1 VSSPNVTSA
10 DLFAASVQFAMVQA
24 MTALAL
30 VRNLSASAVAPA
42 ALVPLGMH
50 DCAELLGISLAQ
62 LRDALAGSAADA
74 DGATTWLSAT
84 LTN

>member
-1 VSSPNVTSA
+1 
-10 DLFAASVQFAMVQA
+10 
-24 MTALAL
+24 
-30 VRNLSASAVAPA
+30 VAPA

-62 LRDALAGSAADA
+62 LRDALAGSAAA
-74 DGATTWLSAT
+74 EDGATTWLSAT